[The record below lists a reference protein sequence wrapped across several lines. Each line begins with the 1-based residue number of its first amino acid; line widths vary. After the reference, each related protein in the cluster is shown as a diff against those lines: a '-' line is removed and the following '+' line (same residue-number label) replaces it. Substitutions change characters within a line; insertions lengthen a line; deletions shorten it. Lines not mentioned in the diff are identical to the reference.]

1 VPPVAG
7 NERDDVA
14 ADPPVAAID
23 IGTNSFHL
31 LVARPSGNN
40 RFEVLDRE
48 KEVVRLGSGSGDM
61 KRLEPDA
68 IDRGVSA
75 LRGFRRI
82 ADAAGAEVH
91 AVATS
96 AVREAT
102 NRNEFLIRAYEEAGV
117 RVEVVSGLE
126 EARLIHLGVLQAVP
140 VFEQRVLVVD
150 IGGGSTEFVLGL
162 GSELLDARSLKLGAI
177 RLTDR
182 FLVKEPVKRKAI
194 DEARRFIRS
203 YLPPAVRMIA
213 AGGGFEVAV
222 GSSGTILNVAEMAR
236 ARAGDAPVRTRSN
249 LSFTAEELAAVVDD
263 LAARPTAEARAEVPG
278 LDPRRADIILGGA
291 LVLEQAFAVLGIEEM
306 VVSDFALR
314 EGILLDVLRRRHA
327 TSLGHLR
334 DLRYES
340 VLHLAGLTPG
350 EKAHSE
356 RVAELAL
363 QLFEGTRDRHGLGEQ
378 YEELLEAAG
387 LLCNVGLAISH
398 DRHHLHSYYV
408 IRNTD
413 VLTGFTDHEL
423 ELIALVA
430 RYHRKS
436 APKSRHPEFAHLS
449 DDDQHVVRVLAGL
462 LRVAVG
468 LDRTRDGVV
477 KGVEVEPDGKKAVR
491 IVVDAAGDDAELEL
505 YSAESRKD
513 LLEEALEV
521 GIGLELRGG
530 ATPRPATPAPARPGT
545 G

>member
-1 VPPVAG
+1 
-7 NERDDVA
+7 
-14 ADPPVAAID
+14 
-23 IGTNSFHL
+23 
-31 LVARPSGNN
+31 
-40 RFEVLDRE
+40 
-48 KEVVRLGSGSGDM
+48 M
-61 KRLEPDA
+61 
-68 IDRGVSA
+68 
-75 LRGFRRI
+75 
-82 ADAAGAEVH
+82 
-91 AVATS
+91 
-96 AVREAT
+96 
-102 NRNEFLIRAYEEAGV
+102 
-117 RVEVVSGLE
+117 
-126 EARLIHLGVLQAVP
+126 
-140 VFEQRVLVVD
+140 
-150 IGGGSTEFVLGL
+150 
-162 GSELLDARSLKLGAI
+162 
-177 RLTDR
+177 
-182 FLVKEPVKRKAI
+182 
-194 DEARRFIRS
+194 
-203 YLPPAVRMIA
+203 
-213 AGGGFEVAV
+213 

-236 ARAGDAPVRTRSN
+236 ARAGDAPVRSRSN
-249 LSFTAEELAAVVDD
+249 LSFTAKELRAVVDD
-263 LAARPTAEARAEVPG
+263 LASRPTAEDRAGVAG
-278 LDPRRADIILGGA
+278 LDPRRTDIILGGV
-291 LVLEQAFAVLGIEEM
+291 LILEQAFDVLGIDEM

-363 QLFEGTRDRHGLGEQ
+363 QLFEGTREQHGLGEQ

-430 RYHRKS
+430 SYHRKS
-436 APKSRHPEFAHLS
+436 SPKSRHPEFAQLS
-449 DDDQHVVRVLAGL
+449 EDDQQVVRVLAGL

-477 KGVEVEPDGKKAVR
+477 KGVEVEALGKRTLRVIAE
-491 IVVDAAGDDAELEL
+491 VVDELDDAELEL
-505 YSAESRKD
+505 YSADSRRD
-513 LLEEALEV
+513 LLEEALGVTVEF
-521 GIGLELRGG
+521 
-530 ATPRPATPAPARPGT
+530 TTRPLTTHPASPAPAPPGR

>member
-1 VPPVAG
+1 MFAG
-7 NERDDVA
+7 P
-14 ADPPVAAID
+14 ADAPVAAID

-61 KRLEPDA
+61 KVLEPDA
-68 IDRGVSA
+68 IERGVAA
-75 LRGFRRI
+75 LRNFRRI

-102 NRNEFLIRAYEEAGV
+102 NRQEFLTRAADEAGV
-117 RVEVVSGLE
+117 SIEVVSGIE

-140 VFEQRVLVVD
+140 VFDRQALLMD

-162 GSELLDARSLKLGAI
+162 GSEVLEARSLKLGAI
-177 RLTDR
+177 RLTER
-182 FLVKEPVKRKAI
+182 FLAKEPVKRKALE
-194 DEARRFIRS
+194 EARRFVRS
-203 YLPPAVRMIA
+203 YLSPVARMVA
-213 AGGGFEVAV
+213 DRGGFEVAV
-222 GSSGTILNVAEMAR
+222 GSSGTILNVAEMVR
-236 ARAGDAPVRTRSN
+236 ARAGDAPARSRSN
-249 LSFTAEELAAVVDD
+249 LSFTAGDLAGIVEELASH
-263 LAARPTAEARAEVPG
+263 PTAEERRTAVAG
-278 LDPRRADIILGGA
+278 LDPKRADIILGGI
-291 LVLEQAFAVLGIEEM
+291 VILEQAFATLGIDEM

-314 EGILLDVLRRRHA
+314 EGILLDVLRRRNA

-340 VLHLAGLTPG
+340 VLHLAALTPG

-356 RVAELAL
+356 RVAELACE
-363 QLFEGTRDRHGLGEQ
+363 LFEGTRDQHGIGGE

-413 VLTGFTDHEL
+413 VLTGFTDREL
-423 ELIALVA
+423 ELIALIA

-436 APKSRHPEFAHLS
+436 APKARHPEFAQLAE
-449 DDDQHVVRVLAGL
+449 DDQHRIRVLAGL
-462 LRVAVG
+462 LRIAVG

-477 KGVEVEPDGKKAVR
+477 QSVAVEPGDTRRSMR
-491 IVVDAAGDDAELEL
+491 IVAEVAGDDAELEL
-505 YSAESRKD
+505 YSAESRKE
-513 LLEEALEV
+513 LLEEAL
-521 GIGLELRGG
+521 GLTIELTARPLRP
-530 ATPRPATPAPARPGT
+530 ARPATGAPARRGT